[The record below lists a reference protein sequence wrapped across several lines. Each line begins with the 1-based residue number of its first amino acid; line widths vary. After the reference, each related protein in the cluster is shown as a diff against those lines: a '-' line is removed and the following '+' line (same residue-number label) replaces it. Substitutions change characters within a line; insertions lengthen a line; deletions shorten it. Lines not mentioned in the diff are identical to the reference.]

1 MGKKLK
7 AISKVSVAL
16 ALLGAA
22 VPAVEVAP
30 TSMAAKKATK
40 KAKKSTKKSTKK
52 AKKAKKSTKKKAT
65 KKVAKKKASKKPV
78 KKVAKKKA
86 VKKTNAQKYTP
97 KAKSVTVKA
106 GSKLSAKS
114 IITNASK
121 LPAKAKYLNFP
132 LTKVGL
138 YLENSIV

>member
-22 VPAVEVAP
+22 VPTVEAAP
-30 TSMAAKKATK
+30 TAMAAKKATK

-106 GSKLSAKS
+106 GSRLAASFQPRVSSLTPASCQLRLSMLFHQS
-114 IITNASK
+114 QT
-121 LPAKAKYLNFP
+121 
-132 LTKVGL
+132 
-138 YLENSIV
+138 